1 MTMHASKGLEFPL
14 VVMPGV
20 GQLPEAGEDEAEEA
34 RLFYV
39 AATRATERLVL
50 TMSAD
55 GAFTRRLQA

>member
-20 GQLPEAGEDEAEEA
+20 GQLPEPGEDEAEEA

-50 TMSAD
+50 TVSGD
-55 GAFTRRLQA
+55 GLFARKLQA